1 MNLNK
6 EIRDHYKSTKRK
18 RVRKEII
25 PGNWRS
31 LWRAV
36 NIAKDLNQED
46 LPMQMNEDGIP
57 ITDNDLPDRF
67 ADYFEE
73 KVMNLASNVA
83 INPTVL
89 IINRMT
95 CINRSIKYDW
105 LNLSL
110 IGYKL
115 KVKELFLT

>member
-57 ITDNDLPDRF
+57 
-67 ADYFEE
+67 
-73 KVMNLASNVA
+73 MNASIVY
-83 INPTVL
+83 
-89 IINRMT
+89 
-95 CINRSIKYDW
+95 K
-105 LNLSL
+105 SL
-110 IGYKL
+110 
-115 KVKELFLT
+115 TAPN

>member
-25 PGNWRS
+25 PGNSRS

-57 ITDNDLPDRF
+57 
-67 ADYFEE
+67 
-73 KVMNLASNVA
+73 MNASIVYKSL
-83 INPTVL
+83 TVL
-89 IINRMT
+89 N
-95 CINRSIKYDW
+95 
-105 LNLSL
+105 
-110 IGYKL
+110 
-115 KVKELFLT
+115 